1 MLGAGGPP
9 SVDPDYEN
17 VSYLVLVGR
26 HLNVAMGHIWRLA
39 AARERGVKVVVVDP
53 RAPIIAFSSVEWVPI
68 IPGTDA
74 AFLMAMAYVI
84 INEDLYGVDFV
95 KRYTNAPM
103 LVKPDGT
110 PLGGKEVGVE
120 GDYVAWDA
128 ADNAPAPLDKAKDP
142 ALVLSEEARQR
153 VGGARTVWE
162 LFVERVSKYRP
173 DVAAKI
179 TGVSADTIV
188 RIAREF
194 ATARG
199 VIDDGWYTSKNG
211 NDFDTY
217 RLVLILNA
225 LVGNIDKRGGLCFQE
240 SVGFPDVVAATGVEL
255 PAPRGMRLD
264 RLLYPLNVLTF
275 DAVYEAI
282 LTGQP
287 YPVKALFIVGTSRFS
302 ATPGIIWLWRR

>member
-17 VSYLVLVGR
+17 VYLVLVGR
-26 HLNVAMGHIWRLA
+26 HLNVAMGHIRRPA
-39 AARERGVKVVVVDP
+39 AARERGVKVVVVDS

-95 KRYTNAPM
+95 KRYTNASV

-162 LFVERVSKYRP
+162 LFV
-173 DVAAKI
+173 
-179 TGVSADTIV
+179 
-188 RIAREF
+188 
-194 ATARG
+194 
-199 VIDDGWYTSKNG
+199 
-211 NDFDTY
+211 
-217 RLVLILNA
+217 
-225 LVGNIDKRGGLCFQE
+225 
-240 SVGFPDVVAATGVEL
+240 
-255 PAPRGMRLD
+255 
-264 RLLYPLNVLTF
+264 
-275 DAVYEAI
+275 
-282 LTGQP
+282 
-287 YPVKALFIVGTSRFS
+287 
-302 ATPGIIWLWRR
+302 